1 MRLNKTFREFRDFAD
16 DHHMTMPLSVAAGA
30 LKGAIVGLAIGKLAL
45 ATAAGIAGGAAV
57 GAAVSWRNQHRKRV
71 TARTDAGVPR

>member
-45 ATAAGIAGGAAV
+45 ATAAGILKSLV
-57 GAAVSWRNQHRKRV
+57 GFVLIVASYALAQRFANYRIF
-71 TARTDAGVPR
+71 